1 MLALDYWITE
11 EWNESQW
18 LAAERIYEQAFPHG
32 GRKNRDIIR
41 RMFEKRMCQLHTIAH
56 ESEIVG
62 MALTG
67 IDKQV
72 GALLIDYI
80 AIREDVRGSGY
91 GRLLLNRIKEWAQS
105 AASCRGII
113 VEVEAERTEENSRR
127 IHFWESCGFHLT
139 DYLHHYIWVP
149 EPYRAMVMSF
159 EESNRLPHDGKLL
172 FRSITKFHERAYRRS
187 NGQ

>member
-1 MLALDYWITE
+1 MDYWITE